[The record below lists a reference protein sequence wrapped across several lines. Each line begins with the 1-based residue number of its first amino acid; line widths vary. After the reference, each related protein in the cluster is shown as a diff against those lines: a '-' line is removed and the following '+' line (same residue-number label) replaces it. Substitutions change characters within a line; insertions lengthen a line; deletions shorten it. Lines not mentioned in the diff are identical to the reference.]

1 MTESISGTWENGAE
15 VMPTVRTV
23 QLSEL
28 DLLKVKCAALEFQ
41 ITQKNLEEQF
51 SEAAKT
57 RDGIIDP
64 IVNMYRS
71 NPSQK
76 VSVDMSTG
84 VLTFVEE

>member
-1 MTESISGTWENGAE
+1 MTESIVE
-15 VMPTVRTV
+15 VLPKVMTV

-41 ITQKNLEEQF
+41 VTQQNLEAQF
-51 SEAAKT
+51 AAATKT

-64 IVNMYRS
+64 VVNMYRS
-71 NPSQK
+71 DPSQK

-84 VLTFVEE
+84 VLTFVNE